1 MSTDDLGS
9 IPSTDL
15 DDVDNQDEE
24 DVVFDVDRAAVVD
37 IPDADD
43 KPA

>member
-24 DVVFDVDRAAVVD
+24 DVVFDVDRPALVD